1 MALYDGFFD
10 AVADEGTGEYDRAY
24 GPVDFTGYF
33 ENIIGSGVCIHN
45 NPDSFKAEYEDGT
58 LYLRPGYLFIRGYW
72 LANKAGEGEANYK
85 GYAVTLPAG
94 MTGSMAVVAHL
105 NLGQRLIEVEVRP
118 VSQAYPDALVLAIV
132 TAGAA
137 EDTRHN
143 TDLCGVVE
151 TAGELSSKVE
161 WALNYIDTEIDGKLQ
176 QVEADIAAQD
186 AKLDAKIAE
195 IQAVVDSIVPPPVGS
210 IKFSASQDAGDE
222 WLKCDGS
229 FISESQYPELV
240 AALGKLTPSG
250 DKFELI
256 SDGEI
261 GPQISNGVLYGGR
274 MWVYSYATQKLYGVD
289 VEGAEPIKEIS
300 LASENPKFKN
310 FIPPSTTNP
319 IALSIVPR
327 KVGDGARIFLAQILA
342 KDSVQITSTGV
353 DIFENFVFF
362 YGEFHLDVSE
372 IEMSIPFQSFE
383 RYINTIIYSNPYVCV
398 PYVISKVEN
407 GEEVYYFSWSSDSSD
422 ALSGINITT
431 WKDGSESSSIKSILA
446 NVVPV
451 GQYDNANTDFSAQ
464 RVEFKSKNAVDVVS
478 LADYFN
484 FNSSKYSV
492 YSKPVGTFAHTAPM
506 IKIIEHTKTRTSY
519 VPLNIVGLDKIVSCI
534 ETTMIPWAS
543 YKKDEIGFISP
554 GISLP
559 SAARVFVD
567 AGAYLWGK
575 DIYMFFVGTGIIF
588 SRTLEEGS
596 FGYLDTTSVLGTI
609 TQFGYLDY
617 SQDEGTL
624 YLLGQDTSN
633 RVKVAKIVLNT
644 LYDYANDGA
653 WLPVIAADGVPA
665 YIKAKSDEGGGVITD
680 PVDLTVTVQT
690 VGDTFNDS
698 VSILFNR
705 DVLIPGTYT
714 RTVSRSGNF
723 TVGLRI
729 KSTAWHGEFSLKL
742 NGTNVV
748 TIDAS
753 NNVPGHEE
761 TATFKVS
768 DFISTGVTLGAGS

>member
-24 GPVDFTGYF
+24 GPGDFTGYF
-33 ENIIGSGVCIHN
+33 ENIIGSGVCVHN
-45 NPDSFKAEYEDGT
+45 NPDSFKAEFEDGT

-195 IQAVVDSIVPPPVGS
+195 IQAVADSIVPPPVGS

-250 DKFELI
+250 DKFQLI

-261 GPQISNGVLYGGR
+261 SPQISNGVLYGGR
-274 MWVYSYATQKLYGVD
+274 MWVYSYASQKLYGVD

-300 LASENPKFKN
+300 LVSENPKFKN

-342 KDSVQITSTGV
+342 KDSISITVPDV

-372 IEMSIPFQSFE
+372 IEMSIPFQSVE
-383 RYINTIIYSNPYVCV
+383 KYNNNIIYSNPDFCV

-407 GEEVYYFSWSSDSSD
+407 GEEVYYFSWASYSGGD
-422 ALSGINITT
+422 LSQIYITA
-431 WKDGSESSSIKSILA
+431 WKDGSESSSMKGTL
-446 NVVPV
+446 NTVVQV
-451 GQYDNANTDFSAQ
+451 DQYNSANTDFSTQ
-464 RVEFKSKNAVDVVS
+464 RVAFNSKNAVDVVS
-478 LADYFN
+478 LANNFN
-484 FNSSKYSV
+484 YNSSKYSV
-492 YSKPVGTFAHTAPM
+492 YSKPIGTYAHTAQNV
-506 IKIIEHTKTRTSY
+506 KIIEHTATRTSY
-519 VPLNIVGLDKIVSCI
+519 VPLNIVGSDKVVSCI
-534 ETTMIPWAS
+534 ETSLIPWAS
-543 YKKDEIGFISP
+543 YKEDRIGFISP
-554 GISLP
+554 GVSLP
-559 SAARVFVD
+559 SSARVFVD

-575 DIYMFFVGTGIIF
+575 DIYMIFVGTGIIF
-588 SRTLEEGS
+588 SRTLEAGS

-624 YLLGQDTSN
+624 YLLGQDTTN
-633 RVKVAKIVLNT
+633 TIKVAKIVLNT

-653 WLPVIAADGVPA
+653 WLPMIASDGVPA
-665 YIKAKSDEGGGVITD
+665 YIKAKADETQSGPTVPMSVKVANGYAES
-680 PVDLTVTVQT
+680 VDVY
-690 VGDTFNDS
+690 FNGEK
-698 VSILFNR
+698 
-705 DVLIPGTYT
+705 LIAGTYT
-714 RTVSRSGNF
+714 RNVTENGKFTIGIRANQNF
-723 TVGLRI
+723 NPFG
-729 KSTAWHGEFSLKL
+729 LKL
-742 NGTNVV
+742 NSSIAIAGQQSTSLRSAEFNVN
-748 TIDAS
+748 DY
-753 NNVPGHEE
+753 
-761 TATFKVS
+761 
-768 DFISTGVTLGAGS
+768 ISGGITLTVYL